1 MYNLN
6 VYNQKLE
13 KVKSYISNNYKNLDR
28 FLFNPND
35 KDKGKN
41 VKLRYQLNIIK
52 NFIRHLPNKSEH
64 EVVFK
69 KNCQRVIQWL
79 FFTIKE

>member
-6 VYNQKLE
+6 IYNQKLE

-35 KDKGKN
+35 KDKHIMD
-41 VKLRYQLNIIK
+41 IIK

>member
-35 KDKGKN
+35 KDK
-41 VKLRYQLNIIK
+41 YIMDIIK
-52 NFIRHLPNKSEH
+52 ELYNFEN
-64 EVVFK
+64 
-69 KNCQRVIQWL
+69 KNCK
-79 FFTIKE
+79 TYKERKICR